1 MARARVL
8 ADKENGHGSLRDNL
22 LGALKVLEALCQLG
36 DGQQSVAHAQK
47 KHRCSV

>member
-1 MARARVL
+1 MACARAL

-22 LGALKVLEALCQLG
+22 LDALKVLEALCQLG
-36 DGQQSVAHAQK
+36 DGQQSVENTQK